1 MKLKPLGDRLIVK
14 AVEEEE
20 TTASGIVL
28 PDTAK
33 EKPQRGKVLAAGDG
47 KIADDGKR
55 VPLDVSEGDEV
66 LYSKYGG
73 TDITVD
79 GEELLV
85 LRESDVLAKVA
96 GK

>member
-20 TTASGIVL
+20 TTTSGIVL

-33 EKPQRGKVLAAGDG
+33 EKPQKGKVLAVGDG
-47 KIADDGKR
+47 KIDDNGNR
-55 VPLDVSEGDEV
+55 QPIDVAEGDEV

-73 TDITVD
+73 TEIKIE
-79 GEELLV
+79 GEDLLV
-85 LRESDVLAKVA
+85 LRESDVLAKLEN
-96 GK
+96 